1 MNLLRFKAPA
11 LVELVTPSAAPG
23 IFTTVLTRDV
33 KVVNAFAFSASA
45 QEEGSAFQIF
55 SQSSS
60 GRQNITKEVPL
71 TKNVTAY
78 ITDIDTEWT
87 LLKTGWTLGVEIF
100 GNTQASVYIW
110 TIPLPR
116 PGFG

>member
-11 LVELVTPSAAPG
+11 LVELVTPTAAPG
-23 IFTTVLTRDV
+23 IFTTALTRDV
-33 KVVNAFAFSASA
+33 KVVNGFAFASSA
-45 QEEGSAFQIF
+45 QEEVSAFQIF
-55 SQSSS
+55 TTAN
-60 GRQNITKEVPL
+60 GVRQNITKPVLL

-78 ITDIDTEWT
+78 VTEIDTDWT
-87 LLKTGWTLGVEIF
+87 LLRTGWVLGVEIF

-110 TIPLPR
+110 TIPMPR

>member
-23 IFTTVLTRDV
+23 IFTTALTRDV
-33 KVVNAFAFSASA
+33 KVVNAFGFASST
-45 QEEGSAFQIF
+45 QEQGSAFQIF
-55 SQSSS
+55 SVAQ
-60 GRQNITKEVPL
+60 GVRQNL
-71 TKNVTAY
+71 TKQVELTKDVTAY
-78 ITDIDTEWT
+78 VTDLAVDHT
-87 LLKTGWTLGVEIF
+87 LLRSGWTLGIEVF

>member
-23 IFTTVLTRDV
+23 IFTTALTRDV
-33 KVVNAFAFSASA
+33 KVVNAFGFASSA

-55 SQSSS
+55 AVAQ
-60 GRQNITKEVPL
+60 GVRQNL
-71 TKNVTAY
+71 TKQVAITRNVTTY
-78 ITDIDTEWT
+78 VSDVDTEWM
-87 LLKTGWTLGVEIF
+87 LLRTGWTLGIEVF
-100 GNTQASVYIW
+100 GNTQAAIYIW

>member
-11 LVELVTPSAAPG
+11 LVELVTPSASPG
-23 IFTTVLTRDV
+23 IFTTPLTRDI
-33 KVVNAFAFSASA
+33 KVVNSFAFASSA
-45 QEEGSAFQIF
+45 QEEGSAYQIF
-55 SQSSS
+55 TTAN
-60 GRQNITKEVPL
+60 GVRQNITKAVPL
-71 TKNVTAY
+71 SKNVTAY
-78 ITDIDTEWT
+78 IADIDTEWT
-87 LLKTGWTLGVEIF
+87 LLRAGWTLGVEVF

>member
-11 LVELVTPSAAPG
+11 LVELVTPTAAPG
-23 IFTTVLTRDV
+23 IFTTSLTRDV
-33 KVVNAFAFSASA
+33 KVVNAFAFASSA
-45 QEEGSAFQIF
+45 QEKGSAFQIF
-55 SQSSS
+55 SQSAA
-60 GRQNITKEVPL
+60 GRQNITKAVPL

-87 LLKTGWTLGVEIF
+87 LLRTGWTLGVEVF
-100 GNTQASVYIW
+100 GDTQASVYIW

>member
-11 LVELVTPSAAPG
+11 LVELVTPTAAPG

-33 KVVNAFAFSASA
+33 KVVNAFAFSSIA

-55 SQSSS
+55 TQSPS
-60 GRQNITKEVPL
+60 GRQNITKAVAL
-71 TKNVTAY
+71 TKNVTTY
-78 ITDIDTEWT
+78 ITDIDTECT
-87 LLKTGWTLGVEIF
+87 LLKTGWTLGVEVF

>member
-23 IFTTVLTRDV
+23 VFTTVLTRDV
-33 KVVNAFAFSASA
+33 KVVNGFAFASST
-45 QEEGSAFQIF
+45 QSEGSAIQIF
-55 SQSSS
+55 SVNQ
-60 GRQNITKEVPL
+60 GVRQNITKPIALER
-71 TKNVTAY
+71 NVTAY
-78 ITDIDTEWT
+78 FTDIDAELT
-87 LLKTGWTLGVEIF
+87 LLRSGWTLGIEVF

>member
-11 LVELVTPSAAPG
+11 LVELVTPSAAPSV
-23 IFTTVLTRDV
+23 FATVLTRDI
-33 KVVNAFAFSASA
+33 KVVNAFGFASST

-55 SQSSS
+55 AAAN
-60 GRQNITKEVPL
+60 GTRQNITTPVPL
-71 TKNVTAY
+71 TKDVTAY
-78 ITDIDTEWT
+78 VTDLASEFT
-87 LLKTGWTLGVEIF
+87 LLRTGWTLGVEVF

>member
-11 LVELVTPSAAPG
+11 LVELVTPNAAPG
-23 IFTTVLTRDV
+23 IFTTTLTRDV
-33 KVVNAFAFSASA
+33 KVVNAFGFSSSA
-45 QEEGSAFQIF
+45 QAEGSAFQIF
-55 SQSSS
+55 CQSQS
-60 GRQNITKEVPL
+60 GRQNITKAVPL
-71 TKNVTAY
+71 TTNTTAY
-78 ITDIDTEWT
+78 ITEIDTEWT
-87 LLKTGWTLGVEIF
+87 LLRTGWALGVEVF